1 MRTYNTPGSSSSY
14 TIQYYTEAID
24 KTNQTWQRV
33 KDETWS
39 PWVRVDNFGCA
50 TSADLASLLGAISPF
65 LTLKRYTQQVAA
77 GGTYSI
83 PGWSPSS
90 LVLMTTQTH
99 GGDTNHLYFYNTSLH
114 AGSGLK
120 ITFSDGV
127 ITSTD
132 NVAQS
137 IRITMLLA

>member
-1 MRTYNTPGSSSSY
+1 MSRESLSY
-14 TIQYYTEAID
+14 VETQECQVYLHTTE
-24 KTNQTWQRV
+24 QT
-33 KDETWS
+33 
-39 PWVRVDNFGCA
+39 
-50 TSADLASLLGAISPF
+50 LLLGAISPF
-65 LTLKRYTQQVAA
+65 LTLKRYTPQVVA

-99 GGDTNHLYFYNTSLH
+99 GGDTNHLYFGNTSLH
-114 AGSGLK
+114 AGTGLK

-137 IRITMLLA
+137 IRITMLSA